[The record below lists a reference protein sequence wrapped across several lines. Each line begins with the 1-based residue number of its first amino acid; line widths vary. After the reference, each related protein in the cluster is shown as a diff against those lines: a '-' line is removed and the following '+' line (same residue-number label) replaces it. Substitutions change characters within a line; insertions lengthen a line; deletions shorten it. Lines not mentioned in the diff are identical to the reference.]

1 MSNTSKILIGKIVA
15 PQGLRGEVRVQTF
28 TDTPEDLKDLDVLDI
43 KLTFIRS
50 AGRDVAIC
58 RVDGINDRN
67 GAETLR
73 GTELYVD
80 RDSLPDLSE
89 DEFYQADLIG
99 MDVVQDD
106 KKVGRVVT
114 IHNFGAGDILEVE
127 SGDLFSFVGAD
138 VNRENKTIYVK

>member
-1 MSNTSKILIGKIVA
+1 MSDTSKILVGKIVA

-28 TDTPEDLKDLDVLDI
+28 TDTPDDLKSLDVLDI
-43 KLTFIRS
+43 KLTFVRS

-58 RVDGINDRN
+58 QIDGVHDRN
-67 GAETLR
+67 GAEALR

-80 RDSLPDLSE
+80 RASLPDLSD

-106 KKVGRVVT
+106 NKVGRVVT

-127 SGDLFSFVGAD
+127 SGDLFSFVGANVD
-138 VNRENKTIYVK
+138 TENKTIYLK